1 MTQAQRRL
9 AREIF
14 AKAMFISE
22 YTPADGFVDYSPHV
36 DGLEVHIYRE
46 GWNLNENN
54 APDKLLESHKSSE
67 DEMIRALNE
76 MDVYIANAPVDTNK
90 WMEEQ

>member
-1 MTQAQRRL
+1 MTRAQRRL

-22 YTPADGFVDYSPHV
+22 YTPADCFVDYSPHTS
-36 DGLEVHIYRE
+36 GLEVHIYRD
-46 GWNLNENN
+46 GWKMDENN
-54 APDKLLESHKSSE
+54 APDKLLEAYKSTE

-76 MDVYIANAPVDTNK
+76 MDAYIANAPIDTNK
-90 WMEEQ
+90 WLEEQ